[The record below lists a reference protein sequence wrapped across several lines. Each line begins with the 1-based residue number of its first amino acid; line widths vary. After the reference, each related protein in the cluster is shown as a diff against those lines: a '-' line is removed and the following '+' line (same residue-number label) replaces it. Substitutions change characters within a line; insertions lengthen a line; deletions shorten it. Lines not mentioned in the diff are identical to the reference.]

1 MTKSEEDA
9 FVNEYADGLRAAI
22 RQVRNILDEENAGEG
37 KEWESGPVEQVPMA
51 GDNERLAAVGF
62 QPRLEQVQ
70 ASIQGARPGP
80 GCRPGSPSRSR
91 VPSRVPSSRRTSTK
105 CRLPA
110 NQSSTRSPDAR

>member
-37 KEWESGPVEQVPMA
+37 KEWESGPVEQIPMA

-62 QPRLEQVQ
+62 QPRL
-70 ASIQGARPGP
+70 
-80 GCRPGSPSRSR
+80 
-91 VPSRVPSSRRTSTK
+91 
-105 CRLPA
+105 
-110 NQSSTRSPDAR
+110 

>member
-70 ASIQGARPGP
+70 ASIQGAPVGVQSAVAVQVP
-80 GCRPGSPSRSR
+80 SR

-105 CRLPA
+105 CRQPA
-110 NQSSTRSPDAR
+110 NRSSTRSLDAR